1 MRQVQVSKRHR
12 PGAWRLDPLPL
23 DPRDPDI
30 VRAKELD
37 RRRSTVRPR
46 VSGQRDAGQQAS
58 GQRGR

>member
-23 DPRDPDI
+23 DPRDRDI

-37 RRRSTVRPR
+37 RRRSSARPP
-46 VSGQRDAGQQAS
+46 AS
-58 GQRGR
+58 GQRVKEQRVSGRGR